1 MRQSESRSIDAALL
15 TKEYEYKESL
25 ISEGEGSADG
35 LCSPADQS
43 ENTEKCSTSVHFME
57 ETENEEERKKR
68 EGYREE
74 KVS

>member
-15 TKEYEYKESL
+15 TKEYKESL
-25 ISEGEGSADG
+25 ISGGEGSADG

-43 ENTEKCSTSVHFME
+43 ENTEKCSTSIHFME
-57 ETENEEERKKR
+57 EIENEEERKKR